1 MDNIQERT
9 AEDVHKMMML
19 LEAEISN
26 DKRMIREN
34 SNDEKAIL
42 SFSEHT
48 FTLFVKRIKHGF
60 YVKGDFEKG
69 DKLEELIR
77 LNKEPINHT
86 ISANAITVMMNTNLY
101 NISLEDTFMEL
112 LKEYSEYLK
121 PILKVVI

>member
-9 AEDVHKMMML
+9 AEDVHKMMIL
-19 LEAEISN
+19 LEVEISN
-26 DKRMIREN
+26 DKRKIREN

-48 FTLFVKRIKHGF
+48 FTLFVKRIKHSF

-69 DKLEELIR
+69 DRLEELIR
-77 LNKEPINHT
+77 INKEPINHT

-101 NISLEDTFMEL
+101 NVSLEDTFMEL

-121 PILKVVI
+121 PILQAVI

>member
-9 AEDVHKMMML
+9 AEDVHKMMMF

-69 DKLEELIR
+69 DRLEELIK

>member
-1 MDNIQERT
+1 MDKIQERT

-69 DKLEELIR
+69 DRLEELIR